1 MTVAS
6 LAEAPRFENA
16 GFVFHSLAVPSRGSA
31 ELAVWTVEAAAGAA
45 SERHTLSRE
54 EVFVL
59 QSGRMR
65 GEVGDEVHDLAP
77 GDALI
82 VPPDTP
88 LRLSNPGDQPARLT
102 VCTSKGMLGTIN
114 GRTIAPPWAQ

>member
-1 MTVAS
+1 MTLAS
-6 LAEAPRFENA
+6 LAEAPMFENG
-16 GFVFHSLAVPSRGSA
+16 GFVFRSLAVPSRGSR

-82 VPPDTP
+82 VPPNMP
-88 LRLSNPGDQPARLT
+88 LRLSNPHDHPARLV